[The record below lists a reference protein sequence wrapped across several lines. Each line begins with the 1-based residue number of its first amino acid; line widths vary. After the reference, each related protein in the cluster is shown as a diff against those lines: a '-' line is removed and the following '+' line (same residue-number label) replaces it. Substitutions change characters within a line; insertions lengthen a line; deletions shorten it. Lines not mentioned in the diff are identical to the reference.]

1 MTNPAPPDPAARLF
15 AYRAIRALGLGL
27 FAMVAM
33 GWIVSAP
40 PVCLAALA
48 GAAWALVSS
57 QTASLSVLVIG
68 SLAASLLGAMA
79 GALFFVQAST
89 TIRLLAIVVSTITA
103 GPWSVALGF
112 WLRARAVERR

>member
-1 MTNPAPPDPAARLF
+1 
-15 AYRAIRALGLGL
+15 
-27 FAMVAM
+27 MVAM

-57 QTASLSVLVIG
+57 QTGPLSVLVIG
-68 SLAASLLGAMA
+68 SLAAALLGATA

-89 TIRLLAIVVSTITA
+89 TTRLLAIVVSTITA
-103 GPWSVALGF
+103 GPWSVVLGF
-112 WLRARAVERR
+112 WLRARSFARR